1 MHDDELIPLQ
11 RTAILKR
18 LRDLF
23 RELGGS
29 MPPRVLTDEAIARGV
44 VPTEVLASCQTRGL
58 TELCRLA
65 LKGKTEDRLPFA
77 KPTSTDE
84 DAGEW
89 KQLELFTYAQA
100 EALILREARGL
111 VADYHELLRLHRWC
125 LAKFGRAP
133 EIPELTETEL
143 A

>member
-11 RTAILKR
+11 RTAVLKR
-18 LRDLF
+18 LRELF
-23 RELGGS
+23 QELGGS
-29 MPPRVLTDEAIARGV
+29 IPPRILADEAIARNV
-44 VPTEVLASCQTRGL
+44 IPAEVLANCQTRGV

-65 LKGKTEDRLPFA
+65 LKAKTEDRLPFA
-77 KPTSTDE
+77 KPLSTDE

-111 VADYHELLRLHRWC
+111 VADYRELQRLHRWC

-133 EIPELTETEL
+133 EIPDLAEIEL